1 MQNLYLP
8 QIQIS
13 VSFDRETKTTELY
26 KITSS
31 ATASD
36 ILRKIFNADTFYWQ
50 EEMILL
56 CLNNAN
62 KVIGHYKLSSG
73 GITGTLVDIR
83 MIFTIAIKT
92 GCVGIIVA
100 HNHPSGTL
108 HPSDADKAITKKI
121 KTAGETLD
129 IKLLDHIII
138 TDENF
143 YSFSDNGIL

>member
-1 MQNLYLP
+1 MQNPYLP
-8 QIQIS
+8 QIQIT
-13 VSFDRETKTTELY
+13 VSFDRETKTTDLY

-31 ATASD
+31 FSASD

-62 KVIGHYKLSSG
+62 KVIGYYKLSSG
-73 GITGTLVDIR
+73 GITRTLVDVR
-83 MIFTIAIKT
+83 MIFAIALKT
-92 GCVGIIVA
+92 GCVGIVIA

-108 HPSDADKAITKKI
+108 QPSESDKAITKKI
-121 KTAGETLD
+121 KIAGETLD
-129 IKLLDHIII
+129 IKLVDHLIL

-143 YSFSDNGIL
+143 YSFSDNGNL